1 MFTTLPIP
9 FSGSITK
16 FLATNSRSFVPPLP
30 RLHLPLRGNHRPP
43 GTYRSLSC
51 AENNSSS
58 TLQQYS
64 YMESLKESQEYNS
77 NLYPH
82 IEPYS
87 SGFLKV
93 SDIHTLY
100 WEQSGNPNGHPVVF
114 LHGGPGAGTSAS
126 NRCFFDPEF
135 YRIIL
140 FDQRGAGKSTPHAC
154 LEENTTWDLVDD
166 IEKLREHLEIP
177 EWQVFGG
184 SWGSTL
190 ALAYSQSHPD
200 KVTGI
205 ILRGI
210 FLLRKKELDW
220 FYEGGAAAI
229 FPDAWEPFRD
239 FIPENERDNFIVAY
253 NKRLNSDDI
262 DVQVRNRAAK
272 IWTTWELMTAHL
284 MQNEENIK
292 RGEDDNFSLASH
304 AFARIENHY
313 FVNKGFLP
321 SSSQLL
327 DNVDKIRH
335 IKTVIVQGRYD
346 VCCPMMSAWDL
357 HKAWPEAEF
366 KVIPDAGHSANEP
379 GIAAALVATNEKFK
393 SLLRSGAA

>member
-9 FSGSITK
+9 FSGSITR
-16 FLATNSRSFVPPLP
+16 FLATNSRSFVPPLPP

-262 DVQVRNRAAK
+262 DVQNSAAK

-292 RGEDDNFSLASH
+292 RGEDDNFSL